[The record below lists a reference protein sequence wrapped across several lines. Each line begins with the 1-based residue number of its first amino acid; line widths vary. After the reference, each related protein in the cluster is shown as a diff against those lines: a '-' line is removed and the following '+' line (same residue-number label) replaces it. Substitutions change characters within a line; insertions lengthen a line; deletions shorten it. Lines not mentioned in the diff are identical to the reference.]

1 MRLEFAMLF
10 AWFFSFRFS
19 VRQKLLRRIGFPLC
33 LFFLMPCNMQK
44 GTKAEY
50 KKVFALMPLVR
61 ILQL

>member
-1 MRLEFAMLF
+1 MTKQKTTQKNQQGRKGHAGSAHPHQKYFDLYKEFN
-10 AWFFSFRFS
+10 S
-19 VRQKLLRRIGFPLC
+19 KC
-33 LFFLMPCNMQK
+33 QK